1 MSTGPDLAQGPPAPP
16 PFQPAP
22 AAPSRRRNWLL
33 IGCLGVLGIS
43 LVCGLAAVAGI
54 VLLGRGAQSSLKSYQ
69 TSIAATR
76 DVDGTALAS
85 GTGVAVK
92 ATIPAAG
99 AGTTGTRVTSG
110 NLAFIVH
117 EVRDN
122 VPLPPAEQAKPGM
135 RVYAVDL
142 SLTSIGAEP
151 VDWYASFGKVRTTEN
166 REFPA
171 RSAVTRGLQPA
182 LFGGG
187 TLKTNQTERGWLV
200 FEVPSDARVTQF
212 LYHGSAGA
220 DVAVNLP

>member
-1 MSTGPDLAQGPPAPP
+1 VSTGPDLAQGPPDHPP
-16 PFQPAP
+16 IQPAP
-22 AAPSRRRNWLL
+22 AAPVRRRNWLL

-43 LVCGLAAVAGI
+43 LVCGLATIAGLNLF
-54 VLLGRGAQSSLKSYQ
+54 VRGARSSLKSYQ
-69 TSIAATR
+69 TAVRATM

-99 AGTTGTRVTSG
+99 AGTVGNRVTAG
-110 NLAFIVH
+110 NLAVIVH

-135 RVYAVDL
+135 RAYAVDL
-142 SLTSIGAEP
+142 SLTNTGAEP
-151 VDWYASFGKVRTTEN
+151 LDWYASFGAVRTAEN

-182 LFGGG
+182 LFGAG
-187 TLKTNQTERGWLV
+187 TLEQNQTTRGWLV

-212 LYHGSAGA
+212 RYDGPGGA